1 MRTILLRAWVLGGML
16 ALAQIV
22 MPSVSAQTPPPS
34 VAGTNAIESIETG
47 QQAGQVLVKI
57 TLRHPLAQPPGSFTV
72 ANPARLVFDFQGA
85 SNALG
90 KSAQALNE
98 GHLRSVNVVEVGD
111 RTRVVFNLNRLS
123 SYETRLDGRT
133 VMVSLSQPTSEVA
146 TAQTTH
152 FAVPQAKDAPHDIK
166 RLNFRRGKDGEGRIV
181 VDLSDADT
189 GIDIRQQGS
198 RLVVDFLK
206 TSLPK
211 DMQRRYDVQDFAT
224 PVSGYEASQA
234 GQNAR
239 IVVTPKGLWE
249 HNAYQSDNQFIVEVR
264 QVKEDP
270 NKLVQGSKP
279 GYQGEKLS
287 LNFQNI
293 DVRAVLQVIADF
305 TNNNIIT
312 SDSVGGA
319 LTLRLKDVP
328 WDQALDIILDAKG
341 LDKRKNGNVIWIAP
355 RDELAAKEKLEL
367 EARQQIGELEPTR
380 TESFQLN
387 YQRAEA
393 VATLLKD
400 KAATLLSKRGTAIFD
415 AKSNKLFVTDTTDR
429 LDNVR
434 RFIGEIDIASR
445 QVLIEARIV
454 EANDDFA
461 KNLGA
466 RLGFFDFNAPR
477 FGGTGNPLLDV
488 ARINLGSR
496 LEGTAYNSGVLADP
510 VPKYQTEGLAVN
522 LPASAIAGK
531 QTGAFSFSL
540 FNSAATRFL
549 QLEVSAL
556 EQDGKGKVISSPRVM
571 TADQREALIEQ
582 GVEIPYQQATSSGAT
597 SISFRKAN
605 LSLKVT
611 PQITPDGRVQMALD
625 INKDSPN
632 TQIATGAGVAID
644 TKHVKTDVLVENGGT
659 VVIGGI
665 YTQNEQRTQARVPFL
680 GDLPYVGFLFRNTE
694 SRDNRS
700 ELLIFVTPR
709 IANDTLSLR

>member
-328 WDQALDIILDAKG
+328 WDQALDIILDA
-341 LDKRKNGNVIWIAP
+341 
-355 RDELAAKEKLEL
+355 RDWTS
-367 EARQQIGELEPTR
+367 ART
-380 TESFQLN
+380 
-387 YQRAEA
+387 
-393 VATLLKD
+393 AT
-400 KAATLLSKRGTAIFD
+400 
-415 AKSNKLFVTDTTDR
+415 
-429 LDNVR
+429 
-434 RFIGEIDIASR
+434 
-445 QVLIEARIV
+445 
-454 EANDDFA
+454 
-461 KNLGA
+461 
-466 RLGFFDFNAPR
+466 
-477 FGGTGNPLLDV
+477 
-488 ARINLGSR
+488 
-496 LEGTAYNSGVLADP
+496 
-510 VPKYQTEGLAVN
+510 
-522 LPASAIAGK
+522 
-531 QTGAFSFSL
+531 
-540 FNSAATRFL
+540 
-549 QLEVSAL
+549 
-556 EQDGKGKVISSPRVM
+556 
-571 TADQREALIEQ
+571 
-582 GVEIPYQQATSSGAT
+582 
-597 SISFRKAN
+597 
-605 LSLKVT
+605 
-611 PQITPDGRVQMALD
+611 
-625 INKDSPN
+625 
-632 TQIATGAGVAID
+632 
-644 TKHVKTDVLVENGGT
+644 
-659 VVIGGI
+659 
-665 YTQNEQRTQARVPFL
+665 
-680 GDLPYVGFLFRNTE
+680 
-694 SRDNRS
+694 
-700 ELLIFVTPR
+700 
-709 IANDTLSLR
+709 